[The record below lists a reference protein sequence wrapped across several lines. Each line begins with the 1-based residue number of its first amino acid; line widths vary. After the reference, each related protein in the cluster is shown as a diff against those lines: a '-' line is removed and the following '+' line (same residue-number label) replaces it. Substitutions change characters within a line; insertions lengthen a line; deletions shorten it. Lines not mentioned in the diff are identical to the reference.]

1 LYIMMLYVYKS
12 NGGRTTETR
21 HAGKQEDTTP
31 KRGSSLPNYLDQTQT
46 MARKFKYDVNDVE
59 NKDTIILARYT
70 DYYGSII
77 NIIKY

>member
-1 LYIMMLYVYKS
+1 
-12 NGGRTTETR
+12 
-21 HAGKQEDTTP
+21 
-31 KRGSSLPNYLDQTQT
+31 LPNYLDQTQT